1 MNGHG
6 QVHRIG
12 RSLTC
17 DFNVST
23 RTQTHA
29 RMHAAIANPNIGFVC
44 QLLQWGKRM
53 SSIRRVTASLRLDT
67 DDEWVD
73 RGDQRRRKDSTEGQ
87 EGTSGY
93 EVLRIF
99 RMAPHSRHDPT
110 SIVPKLVQQ
119 SSAASSTS
127 KEPPSEFPITSLEV
141 GACID
146 MSVMDPRFSFI
157 IQVGDEVHPCGSIR
171 SVDESAARSR
181 SVSCSSTI
189 ISARQIVWI
198 GSGCDERLRTSA
210 VAAAKA
216 FERYEL
222 YRGHRSVIQGVEDE
236 DFLKLVRWDASMLRE
251 CLAYTEDIGI
261 MKKTFTNRARRPVP
275 RPLNALVMEGGRE
288 GAGAGSEMR
297 EVEENQ
303 AEDEES
309 EEALDGAPL
318 TRTCSAPIAAPSPSA
333 LPP

>member
-1 MNGHG
+1 M
-6 QVHRIG
+6 
-12 RSLTC
+12 
-17 DFNVST
+17 
-23 RTQTHA
+23 
-29 RMHAAIANPNIGFVC
+29 
-44 QLLQWGKRM
+44 
-53 SSIRRVTASLRLDT
+53 TASLRLDT
-67 DDEWVD
+67 DDERVD
-73 RGDQRRRKDSTEGQ
+73 WGDQRRRKDSTEGQ

-110 SIVPKLVQQ
+110 NIVPKLVQQ

-141 GACID
+141 SACID
-146 MSVMDPRFSFI
+146 MSVMDPRFTFI
-157 IQVGDEVHPCGSIR
+157 IQVGDEVHACGSSTG

-222 YRGHRSVIQGVEDE
+222 YRGHRSVIQGEEDE
-236 DFLKLVRWDASMLRE
+236 DFLKLVRWDASMLKE
-251 CLAYTEDIGI
+251 CPAYNEDISI
-261 MKKTFTNRARRPVP
+261 MKKTFTNRTRRPVP
-275 RPLNALVMEGGRE
+275 RPLNALAMEGGRE

-297 EVEENQ
+297 KVDESQ
-303 AEDEES
+303 AEDEEG